1 MEPGCRIRVRCHKQ
15 FRYFPMSLRTRHMRS
30 HLLRRDL
37 RCLLRV
43 RDSIVDFQPL
53 ECRGLDRIEVELL
66 GLLAKEIARLRI
78 VVETAGLHLFGP
90 SSDFLRRFRLAAL
103 IEPFD
108 NLLVACSLL
117 DLRFEI
123 ISPYAFESEKHV
135 IERTIEVILADI
147 PRPRV
152 LGICRWCGPKSRNL
166 RRECVDCAV
175 ALSLNL
181 FQ

>member
-1 MEPGCRIRVRCHKQ
+1 
-15 FRYFPMSLRTRHMRS
+15 MSLRTRHALPCPAR
-30 HLLRRDL
+30 HLRR
-37 RCLLRV
+37 LLRV

-53 ECRGLDRIEVELL
+53 ECRGLDRIEAELL
-66 GLLAKEIARLRI
+66 GLFSEEIAFSGI
-78 VVETAGLHLFGP
+78 VKEALGLHFFGP
-90 SSDFLRRFRLAAL
+90 SPDFLRRFLLAAS

-147 PRPRV
+147 PRHECPAFVDRAAQNRV
-152 LGICRWCGPKSRNL
+152 SADANARTAWC
-166 RRECVDCAV
+166 
-175 ALSLNL
+175 L
-181 FQ
+181 FC

>member
-1 MEPGCRIRVRCHKQ
+1 
-15 FRYFPMSLRTRHMRS
+15 MSLRTRHALPCPAR
-30 HLLRRDL
+30 HLRR
-37 RCLLRV
+37 LLRV

-53 ECRGLDRIEVELL
+53 ECRGLDRIEAELL
-66 GLLAKEIARLRI
+66 GLFSEEIAFSGI
-78 VVETAGLHLFGP
+78 VKEALGLHFFGP
-90 SSDFLRRFRLAAL
+90 SPDFLRRFLLAAS

-152 LGICRWCGPKSRNL
+152 LGICRSCGQVSRNL
-166 RRECVDCAV
+166 RRECADCAA
-175 ALSLNL
+175 ALSLSL